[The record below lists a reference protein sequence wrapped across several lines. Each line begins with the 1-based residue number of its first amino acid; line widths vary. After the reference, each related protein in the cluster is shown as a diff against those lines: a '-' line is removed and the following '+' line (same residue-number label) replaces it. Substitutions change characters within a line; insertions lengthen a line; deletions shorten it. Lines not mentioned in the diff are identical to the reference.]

1 MTSLTFRDA
10 SKSFVREDG
19 NRMLVLD
26 KISFNVPEA
35 KITCVLGPSGC
46 GKSTLLHVI
55 SGLERLDAGDME
67 WRSNEGRVVD
77 SKSIRSGY
85 VFQDPRLLDW
95 KRVDENVV
103 FALRGMQVPEDLW
116 ESRVQ
121 LYLSMV
127 GLMEFRKQY
136 PLYLSGGMR
145 QRVGLARGLAV
156 EPEILLLDEPFSKLD
171 QLTARQLRTDTLT
184 LCAKLSQTTLV
195 VTHDV
200 EEAAYLS
207 DQVIVLSNRPT
218 RVIARFEN
226 PLPPKERDFDHPVLI
241 GLKKEILQAVL
252 GETRH

>member
-1 MTSLTFRDA
+1 
-10 SKSFVREDG
+10 
-19 NRMLVLD
+19 MLVLD
-26 KISFNVPEA
+26 RISIDVPHA
-35 KITCVLGPSGC
+35 KITCLLGPSGC

-55 SGLERLDAGDME
+55 AGLERLDAGEME
-67 WRSNEGRVVD
+67 WRSNGGQIAD
-77 SKSIRSGY
+77 SKAIRSGY

-95 KRVDENVV
+95 KRVDENIM
-103 FALRGMQVPEDLW
+103 FALRGMQVPEELW
-116 ESRVQ
+116 ESRVE

-218 RVIARFEN
+218 AVIARFEN
-226 PLPPKERDFDHPVLI
+226 PLSPTERDFDHPDLI
-241 GLKKEILQAVL
+241 ALKKKILEAVL